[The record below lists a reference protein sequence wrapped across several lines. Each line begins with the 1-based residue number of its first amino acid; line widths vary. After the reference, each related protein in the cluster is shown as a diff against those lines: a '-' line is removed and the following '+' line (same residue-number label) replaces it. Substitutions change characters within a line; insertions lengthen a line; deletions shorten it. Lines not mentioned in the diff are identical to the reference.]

1 MTSKLKTDVLETV
14 SGSGTIALSN
24 QLTGMTTASLPT
36 LTSAE
41 MPAGSV
47 VQVVTKSYSNNSE
60 VQTSSTSYVALGS
73 AFELAITPKYATSLI
88 ICEIHLGMQ
97 FNNTAG
103 SPLICVITKAGGAMN
118 SATYGSSYTN
128 INDSRSYTSNSLRE
142 FDAAGGTSAITYGM
156 SFKGQGGNTV
166 FGYHGQSAYH
176 ITLTEIKQ

>member
-1 MTSKLKTDVLETV
+1 MASKIKVDVLETV
-14 SGSGTIALSN
+14 SGSGTIALTN
-24 QLTGMTTASLPT
+24 QLSGMTYESMA
-36 LTSAE
+36 
-41 MPAGSV
+41 AGSV
-47 VQVVTKSYSNNSE
+47 IQVVTNNHTQSSS
-60 VQTSSTSYVALGS
+60 VSTSSTSYVALGS

-88 ICEIHLGMQ
+88 ICDIHLGMQ

-103 SPLICVITKAGGAMN
+103 SPLICVITKAGAAMN

-176 ITLTEIKQ
+176 ITLTEIKQQDNKS

>member
-14 SGSGTIALSN
+14 SGSGTIALTN
-24 QLTGMTTASLPT
+24 QLSGMTYESMA
-36 LTSAE
+36 
-41 MPAGSV
+41 AGSV
-47 VQVVTKSYSNNSE
+47 IQVVTKSYSNNSE
-60 VQTSSTSYVALGS
+60 VSTTSTSYVALGS
-73 AFELAITPKYATSLI
+73 AFQLAITPKYANSLI
-88 ICEIHLGMQ
+88 ICDIHFGMQ

-103 SPLICVITKAGGAMN
+103 SPLICVITKAGVAMN

-128 INDSRSYTSNSLRE
+128 IVDSRSYTSNSLRE

-166 FGYHGQSAYH
+166 FAYHGQSAYH

>member
-88 ICEIHLGMQ
+88 ICD
-97 FNNTAG
+97 
-103 SPLICVITKAGGAMN
+103 ITKAGGAMN

-166 FGYHGQSAYH
+166 FAYHGQSAYH